1 MPSKE
6 HDRSSILSLRLP
18 DTLLARLDRYLAWME
33 RRRGESLSRNQVIR
47 VALAQW
53 LDTAEAQGGMIHPEV
68 LRQHFQAGYNAL
80 RSGNDAVQIQRLR
93 QRLGWPPDRFDAL
106 VEQLRAESKVI
117 LYTGAARHLSDDEQ
131 QQSYEVN
138 GQLYLSL
145 AWKDSKSPCNFTSD
159 LPLSLTSWES
169 YLGHEVPW
177 RRPAR
182 HHNVNPRR
190 VLP

>member
-6 HDRSSILSLRLP
+6 HDRSSIISLRLP
-18 DTLLARLDRYLAWME
+18 DTLLARLDRYLDWME

-47 VALAQW
+47 VAWAQW

-80 RSGNDAVQIQRLR
+80 RSGNDAVQIHRLR
-93 QRLGWPPDRFDAL
+93 QLLGWPPDRFDAL

-117 LYTGAARHLSDDEQ
+117 LYTGDPRHLSDDEQ

-145 AWKDSKSPCNFTSD
+145 AWKD
-159 LPLSLTSWES
+159 
-169 YLGHEVPW
+169 
-177 RRPAR
+177 
-182 HHNVNPRR
+182 
-190 VLP
+190 